1 MSCRVA
7 AVGVLAHHL
16 RAGRISPAKRR
27 RGRRVQDV
35 TVRGVPAL
43 DCCCCCC
50 NTPHTRPLVAPYD
63 PCSDIS
69 VLAEFHEVVDDGTL
83 PPAVLRKK
91 REEARALTPQRWR
104 LANIVKQLVASHV
117 RVAACATPGL
127 LVPAALTRWHAGVL
141 LLPRFGFARGRWN
154 SGHCSQPKRTQ
165 TVTSPWRHRIQAVFP
180 CHSLLL
186 CRSTLPSSCKGRC
199 VVPLVLSLFPPPCAH
214 LGAVTV
220 VCGCMC
226 ACACAC
232 VLCLCVRPC
241 VYVWLCVAV

>member
-1 MSCRVA
+1 MSQLLVCSRTTFAPDVSRLRSDDEDAEYKMSPYVVCPHLTVA
-7 AVGVLAHHL
+7 AA
-16 RAGRISPAKRR
+16 AA
-27 RGRRVQDV
+27 
-35 TVRGVPAL
+35 
-43 DCCCCCC
+43 
-50 NTPHTRPLVAPYD
+50 TRLTRDRLSYR
-63 PCSDIS
+63 SDIS

-117 RVAACATPGL
+117 RVAACTTPGL

-165 TVTSPWRHRIQAVFP
+165 TVTSPWRRRIQAVFP

-199 VVPLVLSLFPPPCAH
+199 VVPLVVRLCPSLCAH

-232 VLCLCVRPC
+232 AVCLCVRLC
-241 VYVWLCVAV
+241 LYVWLCVAV